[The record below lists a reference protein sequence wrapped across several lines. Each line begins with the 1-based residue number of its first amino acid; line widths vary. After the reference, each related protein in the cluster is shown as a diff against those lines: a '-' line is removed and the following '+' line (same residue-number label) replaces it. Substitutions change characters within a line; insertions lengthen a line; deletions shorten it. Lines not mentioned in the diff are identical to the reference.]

1 MEDYLSIPIK
11 EASIPDRA
19 YDMHTYEGKKKGR
32 GLVYFFN
39 VSGTVKN
46 ERKEL
51 KNDWEE
57 VGKDAFY
64 LAEKEKLADGKKII
78 KEIKETKA
86 AVAIKAAK
94 AAKKKRRAPKKR
106 QAPTG
111 VMTI

>member
-1 MEDYLSIPIK
+1 
-11 EASIPDRA
+11 
-19 YDMHTYEGKKKGR
+19 MHTHEGRKKGR
-32 GLVYFFN
+32 GLDYFFN

-64 LAEKEKLADGKKII
+64 RADEEKLADGKKII
-78 KEIKETKA
+78 K
-86 AVAIKAAK
+86 AIQ
-94 AAKKKRRAPKKR
+94 KKR

-111 VMTI
+111 ILTI